1 MAEGIPQ
8 VVANC
13 KILSKLGQGGMGS
26 VYKAV
31 HTTLGRSIAL
41 KILPAEFTRSPEYVA
56 RFMREAR
63 AVANL
68 SHPNIVGVHDA
79 GEQNGIYY
87 IGMEMVDGASVGA
100 LIRHYRPLSEVE
112 CLNFLL
118 QAAKGMAAAHAR
130 GLVHRDIKPENMLVS
145 REGYL
150 KIVDFGLVLEQSSD
164 SHLTRT
170 GTFLGTPVYMSPEQ
184 CDGDVAD
191 ARSDLYSLGATF
203 YCLLTGK
210 PPFQAP
216 TALGILYKH
225 KFEQPQDPKSAVPDL
240 SEHTSKI
247 LLKLLQKK
255 REDRYQN
262 AQELIEDVE
271 KAQKSVAG
279 KENNWSLKDA
289 LATIKPPPEVP
300 LEFAPTP
307 NPNAAYTPTVL
318 PGQFDPR
325 SATGQGQVPGMTPAP
340 MTATGRT
347 PAYAPGSTPAPTGF
361 EPTMVSAG
369 QHMHGQQTVAG
380 QGFEPTL
387 VTPGRMPMP
396 QSSGATPAPYQA
408 TPAPGPLPEM
418 PTPTGPS
425 ANLPAAK
432 TSKLPLLAGVA
443 VAAVI
448 FLGTGGYF
456 LFGSMQRKQELNTA
470 KTNIEKFIEDGN
482 FEKAER
488 ERKQALVK
496 FSDDQDIR
504 SFETRIV
511 DGYVKRI
518 KTELEKDVRAADQML
533 GSALVTF
540 PEEEKLKSLR
550 KEVQEAYFTQIQA
563 LMKKDREG
571 AERLATAALRT
582 FPDDDRISKIQKEL
596 VRKAVAADL
605 RFDDILKDGK
615 AAFAQGKYKEAED
628 KFAEANQLKPGD
640 PVLEASLRKPLFD
653 YYTKTANDQAKEG
666 RLSEAIAFAKKA
678 TGFGAGDDL
687 VKALELR
694 ARLEGLVKDAE
705 SLFTRD
711 EWRKAAEK
719 YDEAARLVDEKTDPA
734 QKQALAG
741 KAAGTRL
748 AGYEKQIGTLETAGK
763 WDDAIPILEEALNVL
778 GKNTKLQAR
787 LDAAKQKALAGKN
800 YDSSLKSAQEA
811 MAQQK
816 YPVARAQFENA
827 MALKP
832 NDSVATAGFHEADAL
847 VKIESGNKFFGEQ
860 DWDKALKAYE
870 EAGAA
875 AAQLKNPQGIKLQGD
890 IKGYQAQVN
899 QRTQDID
906 KKEKDAV
913 KAFEEGKLAAAI
925 ALYKELG
932 TLNRSKQA
940 KYAGFIDGLEKESAF
955 RSLLE
960 GGDAA
965 AGIGEFPKA
974 RDLYQKALDKKPG
987 DEKAK
992 TEIDTRLRGLV
1003 AQEKILAGD
1012 AAAKVLDWKAAKAAY
1027 EQALQTADDKL
1038 KVKITQQIKVVE
1050 GQLSKLVELDQKV
1063 QQAMKDE
1070 KYDIAQSHYKEMAKL
1085 DPKNSNLYET
1095 ALKDLDV
1102 KIRDN
1107 QAKIEARKRD
1117 EEAKRKAEEE
1127 RLAKEAAARAKQ
1139 ERYTN
1144 GLATIK
1150 QKIASR
1156 DFDGAESSLRTVLQ
1170 EFPADATTQDLQ
1182 NQINEGRKKRFDQ
1195 QGESDVWNKVQTDAS
1210 RGQYA
1215 AAKATTD
1222 QAKGQYPAL
1231 TQTLQTWS
1239 DALAALAAAET
1250 ATSGSTRA
1258 LDDGLRVANVPNSAR
1273 GSLEGAKVQ
1282 IAGILPGAQRSFLNK
1297 NFAEAVNGA
1306 NNAGATARN
1315 LAKNALSSAADACDR
1330 AAAEYEKG
1338 GGGSGGGGKR
1348 PISVGEEEL
1357 PTGGGGGGGSKGD
1370 PKKAGEARAA
1380 GKALRDLANNLR

>member
-87 IGMEMVDGASVGA
+87 IGMEMVDGASIGA
-100 LIRHYRPLSEVE
+100 LTRHYRPLSEVE

-247 LLKLLQKK
+247 LLKMLQKK

-325 SATGQGQVPGMTPAP
+325 SATGQGLVPGMTPAP

-347 PAYAPGSTPAPTGF
+347 PAYSPGSTPAPTGF

-369 QHMHGQQTVAG
+369 QPTQGQQTVMG

-396 QSSGATPAPYQA
+396 QGGATPAPYHA

-432 TSKLPLLAGVA
+432 TSKLPVLAGVA
-443 VAAVI
+443 VAAIV

-488 ERKQALVK
+488 ERKQALIK

-511 DGYVKRI
+511 DGYTKRI

-550 KEVQEAYFTQIQA
+550 KEVQEAYFAQIQA
-563 LMKKDREG
+563 LVKKSDREG
-571 AERLATAALRT
+571 AERLAAAALRT

-596 VRKAVAADL
+596 VRTAVAADL
-605 RFDDILKDGK
+605 RFDDIVKEGK

-653 YYTKTANDQAKEG
+653 YYTKSANDLARDGK
-666 RLSEAIAFAKKA
+666 LADAITSAKKA
-678 TGFGAGDDL
+678 TSFGAGDDL

-694 ARLEGLVKDAE
+694 VRIEGLVKEAE
-705 SLFTRD
+705 NLFTKD
-711 EWRKAAEK
+711 DWRKAAEK
-719 YDEAARLVDEKTDPA
+719 YDEAARLVDEKADPA
-734 QKQALAG
+734 QKQALIG
-741 KAAGTRL
+741 KASGTRL
-748 AGYEKQIGTLETAGK
+748 AGYEKQAGTLETAGK
-763 WDDAIPILEEALNVL
+763 WDEAIPVLEEALNVL
-778 GKNTKLQAR
+778 GKNTKIQAR

-811 MAQQK
+811 LTQQK

-832 NDSVATAGFHEADAL
+832 NDPVATAGFHEADAL

-870 EAGAA
+870 EAGVA
-875 AAQLKNPQGIKLQGD
+875 AAQLKSSQGAKLQGD
-890 IKGYQAQVN
+890 IKGYQAQVV

-913 KAFEEGKLAAAI
+913 KAFEDGKLAAAI
-925 ALYKELG
+925 TLYKDLS

-940 KYAGFIDGLEKESAF
+940 KYAGFIDSLEKESAF

-960 GGDAA
+960 GADAA
-965 AGIGEFPKA
+965 ASIGEFPKA

-992 TEIDTRLRGLV
+992 ADVDARLRGLV
-1003 AQEKILAGD
+1003 TQEKILAGD
-1012 AAAKVLDWKAAKAAY
+1012 TAAKALDWKAAKAAY
-1027 EQALQTADDKL
+1027 EQALQTADEKS
-1038 KVKITQQIKVVE
+1038 KAKITQQIKAAE

-1063 QQAMKDE
+1063 QQAMKEE
-1070 KYDIAQSHYKEMAKL
+1070 KYDVAQSLYQEMAKL
-1085 DPKNSNLYET
+1085 DPKNKNLYET
-1095 ALKDLDV
+1095 ALKDLEV
-1102 KIRDN
+1102 KIKDN
-1107 QAKIEARKRD
+1107 QAKIEARKRE
-1117 EEAKRKAEEE
+1117 EEARRKAEEE
-1127 RLAKEAAARAKQ
+1127 RLAREAAARAKQ

-1144 GLATIK
+1144 GLATVK

-1156 DFDGAESSLRTVLQ
+1156 DFDGAESSLKTVLQ
-1170 EFPADATTQDLQ
+1170 EFPADASTQDLQ

-1195 QGESDVWNKVQTDAS
+1195 QGESDVWNKVQTDAA

-1215 AAKATTD
+1215 AAKATAD
-1222 QAKGQYPAL
+1222 QAKGQYPVLA
-1231 TQTLQTWS
+1231 QTFQTWS
-1239 DALAALAAAET
+1239 DALAALVAAET
-1250 ATSGSTRA
+1250 ATSSSSRA

-1273 GSLEGAKVQ
+1273 GTLEGAKAQ

-1297 NFAEAVNGA
+1297 NFTEAVNGA

-1315 LAKNALSSAADACDR
+1315 LAKNALTSAADACDR

-1338 GGGSGGGGKR
+1338 GGGGGGGGKR

-1357 PTGGGGGGGSKGD
+1357 PTGGGGGGSKGD